1 MKYKK
6 EDLAKMD
13 VDQYTLF
20 KKQAL
25 AEQVDTTSAQFKM
38 MQDMMQ
44 HAATQGTAMELNNLA
59 WSYVETMKDKADWTK
74 ALAWSARAIELDRDP
89 NFLDTY
95 ANLLYKLGKKDEAI
109 KIETE
114 ALEKAK
120 VEQREGFMETLEKM
134 KKGTL

>member
-1 MKYKK
+1 MHSS
-6 EDLAKMD
+6 
-13 VDQYTLF
+13 

-25 AEQVDTTSAQFKM
+25 AEQVDTMSAQFKM

-74 ALAWSARAIELDRDP
+74 ALAWSARSVELDRDP

-95 ANLLYKLGKKDEAI
+95 AHLLFKLGRKDEAI

-114 ALEKAK
+114 ALEKANA
-120 VEQREGFMETLEKM
+120 EQKEGFMETLEKM